1 VNLAIRSLFSDKM
14 FYKNLFVIA
23 VPIIIQNF
31 INSLVNMMDTIMV
44 GRIGTVEIAAV
55 GLGNQLFFFYT
66 IILFGV
72 SSGGAVF
79 TAQFWGKQDLKGIRR
94 TTGLCLVIAV
104 AISGLFTA
112 ASLWAPERLLRLYSR
127 DPAVI
132 AAGAAYLHSLS
143 GAYFPFAVSFVLT
156 LIMRSIERVRL
167 PMMATVIS
175 LLVNVVLN
183 YFLIFGIGPIPPLGV
198 VGAAV
203 ATVIARWLELII
215 LVTVAFYKKYALTGS
230 FRELFG
236 FRLPFVR
243 RFFQIALPVMINELI
258 WSAGITM
265 QNIIFA
271 QTSTEAIAAFSI
283 TTTVS
288 QLNWVFFIGI
298 GNAAGVL
305 IGKKIG
311 EGADG
316 QARQY
321 AFRIAAFAP
330 LAAVVLGMLLIPLSW
345 LLPYLFRVEAG
356 VFTIIS
362 AMFVILALAYPFRAF
377 NMSMII
383 GVCRAGGDTGFS
395 VLYDVS
401 FMWLFSIPLAA
412 LASFVFH
419 VPAWLIYVCLAAE
432 DPLKMFFGLWRLKT
446 GKWLHNVTV

>member
-1 VNLAIRSLFSDKM
+1 MTISGLFNDKY
-14 FYKNLFVIA
+14 FYKNLFTIA

-31 INSLVNMMDTIMV
+31 INSLVNMMDTVMI

-55 GLGNQLFFFYT
+55 GVGNQIFFFYT

-79 TAQFWGKQDLKGIRR
+79 TAQFWGKNDLVGIRR
-94 TTGLCLVIAV
+94 TTGLCLLIAV

-112 ASLWAPERLLRLYSR
+112 GSLWAPEWMIGLYSH
-127 DPAVI
+127 DPALI
-132 AAGAAYLHSLS
+132 AAGAAYLHTLS
-143 GAYFPFAVSFVLT
+143 GAFFPFAVSFVLT
-156 LIMRSIERVRL
+156 LIMRSVERVRL
-167 PMMATVIS
+167 PMVATIIS
-175 LLVNVVLN
+175 LFLNVVLN
-183 YFLIFGIGPIPPLGV
+183 YFLIFGVGPFPALSV
-198 VGAAV
+198 VGAAI
-203 ATVIARWLELII
+203 ATVIARWAELSI
-215 LVTVAFYKKYALTGS
+215 LLVAAYRKKYVMTGS

-236 FRLPFVR
+236 FRVPFVR

-316 QARQY
+316 TAREY
-321 AFRIAAFAP
+321 AFRIAGFAP
-330 LAAVVLGMLLIPLSW
+330 LSAAGLGLLLIPLSW
-345 LLPYLFRVEAG
+345 TLPLLFNVDAN
-356 VFTIIS
+356 VFAIIDS
-362 AMFVILALAYPFRAF
+362 MFIILALAYPFRAF
-377 NMSMII
+377 NMAMII
-383 GVCRAGGDTGFS
+383 GVCRAGGDTRFS
-395 VLYDVS
+395 VFYDVS

-419 VPAWLIYVCLAAE
+419 VPAWFIYVILSAE
-432 DPLKMFFGLWRLKT
+432 DPLKMFFGLRRLKS
-446 GKWLHNVTV
+446 GRWLHNVTV

>member
-1 VNLAIRSLFSDKM
+1 MTISGLFNDKY
-14 FYKNLFVIA
+14 FYKNLFTIA

-31 INSLVNMMDTIMV
+31 INSLVNMMDTVMI

-55 GLGNQLFFFYT
+55 GVGNQIFFFYT

-79 TAQFWGKQDLKGIRR
+79 TAQFWGKNDLVGIRR
-94 TTGLCLVIAV
+94 TTGLCLLIAV

-112 ASLWAPERLLRLYSR
+112 GSLWAPEWMIGLYSH
-127 DPAVI
+127 DPALI
-132 AAGAAYLHSLS
+132 AAGAAYLHTLS
-143 GAYFPFAVSFVLT
+143 GAFFPFAVSFVLT
-156 LIMRSIERVRL
+156 LIMRSVERVRL
-167 PMMATVIS
+167 PMVATIIS
-175 LLVNVVLN
+175 LFLNVVLN
-183 YFLIFGIGPIPPLGV
+183 YFLIFGVGPFPTLGV
-198 VGAAV
+198 VGAAA
-203 ATVIARWLELII
+203 ATVIARWAELSI
-215 LVTVAFYKKYALTGS
+215 LLVAAYRKKYVMTGS

-236 FRLPFVR
+236 FRVPFVR

-316 QARQY
+316 TAREY
-321 AFRIAAFAP
+321 AFRIAGFAP
-330 LAAVVLGMLLIPLSW
+330 LSAAGLGLLLIPLSW
-345 LLPYLFRVEAG
+345 TLPLLFNVDAN
-356 VFTIIS
+356 VFTIIDS
-362 AMFVILALAYPFRAF
+362 MFIILALAYPFRAF
-377 NMSMII
+377 NMAMII
-383 GVCRAGGDTGFS
+383 GVCRAGGDTRFS
-395 VLYDVS
+395 VFYDVS

-419 VPAWLIYVCLAAE
+419 VPAWFIYVILSAE
-432 DPLKMFFGLWRLKT
+432 DPLKMFFGLRRLKS
-446 GKWLHNVTV
+446 GRWLHNVTV